1 MPVDSRKALIPPPP
15 LVAIAGWLI
24 PGLGYWLIG
33 QKARGAT
40 IGVTILLMFV
50 AGLLIGGV
58 RTVDTTLIESAEQ
71 KTERARDDAYRA
83 REVEDQNRRVP
94 DGEQQPPYRAPSL
107 LARTLQKPWFI
118 GQAMAGPVAIATS
131 YVGVTWGGPGGAPY
145 SHARV
150 YEIGVL
156 YTAVAGMLNLMAVID
171 AAYRASNEG
180 GR

>member
-1 MPVDSRKALIPPPP
+1 MSADPRKALVPPPP
-15 LVAIAGWLI
+15 LVALAGWLI

-40 IGVTILLMFV
+40 IGVTILTMFV

-58 RTVDTTLIESAEQ
+58 RTLDTTLIESAEQ
-71 KTERARDDAYRA
+71 KKERLTDEAVRV
-83 REVEDQNRRVP
+83 REVEEHNHRAP
-94 DGEQQPPYRAPSL
+94 DTDQQPPYRAPSL

-118 GQAMAGPVAIATS
+118 GQAMAGPIAIGTS
-131 YVGVTWGGPGGAPY
+131 YAAVTWGGPGGAPY

-156 YTAVAGMLNLMAVID
+156 
-171 AAYRASNEG
+171 
-180 GR
+180 

>member
-1 MPVDSRKALIPPPP
+1 MSADPPKALIPPPP
-15 LVAIAGWLI
+15 LVAVAGWLI

-40 IGVTILLMFV
+40 IGFTILSMFV

-58 RTVDTTLIESAEQ
+58 RTVDSTLIESADQRKERL
-71 KTERARDDAYRA
+71 TDDATRARD
-83 REVEDQNRRVP
+83 VEEHNRRAP
-94 DGEQQPPYRAPSL
+94 DDKQPPYRPPSL
-107 LARTLQKPWFI
+107 LARVLQKPWFI
-118 GQAMAGPVAIATS
+118 GQAMAGPIAIAS
-131 YVGVTWGGPGGAPY
+131 GYVGVTWGGPGGAPY

-180 GR
+180 AR